1 VELHTVLAL
10 ILSGAIGVSLG
21 LLGGGGS
28 ILAVPVLV
36 YVAGI
41 EARESVAMSL
51 AIVGSTSLFGS
62 LLHGRKGK
70 LDLKVAATFGG
81 AGILGAYFGARLTHL
96 VSSGALLLLFAT
108 LMLVVAALM
117 IVRQDKRA
125 ATDMEKHESN
135 LALTLTTGLGVG
147 VLTGF
152 LGVGGGFLVV
162 PALVLFA
169 GLPMHLAVGTSLLV
183 IAINSAAGFV
193 GHMNEGQLHLS
204 QTAAFTVAAVAGT
217 FVGEHFAHRVPASRL
232 RQLFAYFVIMV
243 AIFLIAA
250 NYRAIF

>member
-1 VELHTVLAL
+1 MDLHTVVAL
-10 ILSGAIGVSLG
+10 ILSGAIGISLG

-41 EARESVAMSL
+41 EAKESVAMSL

-70 LDLKVAATFGG
+70 LDLKVAAIFGG
-81 AGILGAYFGARLTHL
+81 AGITGAYAGARLTHL
-96 VSSGALLLLFAT
+96 VANRTLLLLFAA
-108 LMLVVAALM
+108 LMLVVAVAMLL
-117 IVRQDKRA
+117 RKGKHDASA
-125 ATDMEKHESN
+125 ARTQQRS
-135 LALTLTTGLGVG
+135 LALTLLVGLGVG
-147 VLTGF
+147 FLTGF

-169 GLPMHLAVGTSLLV
+169 GLPMRFAVGTSLLV

-193 GHMNEGQLHLS
+193 GHLGEGELRLS
-204 QTAAFTVAAVAGT
+204 KTIAFTVAAVAGT
-217 FVGEHFAHRVPASRL
+217 FVGEHFTRRVPAERL
-232 RQLFAYFVIMV
+232 RRMFACFVILV
-243 AIFLIAA
+243 AVFLVAENLRTLI
-250 NYRAIF
+250 